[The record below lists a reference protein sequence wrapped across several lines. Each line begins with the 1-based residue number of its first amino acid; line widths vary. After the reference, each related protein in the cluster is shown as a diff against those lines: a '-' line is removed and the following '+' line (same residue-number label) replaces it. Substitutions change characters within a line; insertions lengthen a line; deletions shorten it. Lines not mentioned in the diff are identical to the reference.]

1 MSSVPH
7 ERGFHGLR
15 RLRLRLPAEFVW
27 LIQQVRP
34 LVHWHLA
41 SFVSITAGSLLAL
54 VSPLLLKWLID
65 SIIPRKSMGLLL
77 LAVALIFIGHQG
89 RVALTSLGSYLM
101 LSASQKMA
109 LTLRV
114 TLLEHLNTLSADYY
128 EETPVG
134 AAMYPLNEP
143 VEEIA
148 YFGSDLLPAILRMLL
163 TSAFT
168 IAAMSALSPTVTVA
182 VVPLIPIF
190 LVTRQHF
197 RKKLAADADAVQ
209 SDRLAWSNFLQEH
222 LSAAI
227 PIQLLGQEKRQER
240 RAFRLLA
247 RSVRSQQR
255 LFQTASWFTVWSS
268 VAIVLAMSAVIG
280 YGGKSVLAGTLSIGS
295 LVAFFGFVTQLFEPL
310 SGASELYARAQKTFA
325 SIRRVQTALSL
336 RPSVTNA
343 AAALMLSRE
352 HPADIEFRAVEFGYS
367 RNKDLLSV
375 SSLRIVAGEHIA
387 IAGENGAGKS
397 TLVKLMA
404 RLYDPVCGSI
414 HLGGEDMRNLHL
426 KSLRQSVC
434 YLPRDPVLFDGSIT
448 SNLRFVRPAA
458 SERELEEAIHLV
470 GLSAFVASLRDGFR
484 QRVGPDGCQL
494 SGGERQR
501 LALARAFLQKP
512 RVLILDE
519 ATSCLDPSAEETILQ
534 HLRSNLSLST
544 FIVISHRLST
554 FSAFGRVLLLSHG
567 RIASD
572 GDCGSLLLMQQRHAA
587 ASSDL
592 PMISTD

>member
-1 MSSVPH
+1 
-7 ERGFHGLR
+7 
-15 RLRLRLPAEFVW
+15 LPAEFVW
-27 LIQQVRP
+27 LIKQIRP
-34 LVHWHLA
+34 LLHWHLA
-41 SFVSITAGSLLAL
+41 SFLSITAGSLLAL

-109 LTLRV
+109 LTLRMA
-114 TLLEHLNTLSADYY
+114 LLEHLSTLSADYY

-134 AAMYPLNEP
+134 AAMYPLKEP

-163 TSAFT
+163 TTAFT
-168 IAAMSALSPTVTVA
+168 LAAMSALSPALTLV
-182 VVPLIPIF
+182 VVPLMPVF
-190 LVTRQHF
+190 LATRQYF
-197 RKKLAADADAVQ
+197 RRKLATDADAVE
-209 SDRLAWSNFLQEH
+209 SDRLAWSNFLEEH
-222 LSAAI
+222 LSAVI
-227 PIQLLGQEKRQER
+227 PVQLLGQEKRQER

-255 LFQTASWFTVWSS
+255 LFQTATWFTVWSS
-268 VAIVLAMSAVIG
+268 LAIVLAMSTVIG
-280 YGGKSVLAGTLSIGS
+280 YGGKSVLAGTLSIGG
-295 LVAFFGFVTQLFEPL
+295 LVAFYGFVTQLFEPL

-325 SIRRVQTALSL
+325 SIRQVEAALSL
-336 RPSVTNA
+336 RPSVTNGA
-343 AAALMLSRE
+343 GARMLSSE
-352 HPADIEFRAVEFGYS
+352 HPADVEFRAVEFGYS

-375 SSLRIVAGEHIA
+375 PSLRILAGEHIA

-404 RLYDPVCGSI
+404 RLYDPACGSI
-414 HLGGEDMRNLHL
+414 RLGGEDMRNIHL

-434 YLPRDPVLFDGSIT
+434 YLPGDPVLFDGSIA

-458 SERELEEAIHLV
+458 SEQELDEVIQLV
-470 GLSAFVASLRDGFR
+470 GLSAFVASLPHGLR
-484 QRVGPDGCQL
+484 QHIGPDGCKL

-519 ATSCLDPSAEETILQ
+519 ATSCLDPSAEENILQ
-534 HLRSNLSLST
+534 RLRSNLSLST
-544 FIVISHRLST
+544 FIVISHRLTT

-572 GDCGSLLLMQQRHAA
+572 GDCGSLLLLR
-587 ASSDL
+587 SVL
-592 PMISTD
+592 